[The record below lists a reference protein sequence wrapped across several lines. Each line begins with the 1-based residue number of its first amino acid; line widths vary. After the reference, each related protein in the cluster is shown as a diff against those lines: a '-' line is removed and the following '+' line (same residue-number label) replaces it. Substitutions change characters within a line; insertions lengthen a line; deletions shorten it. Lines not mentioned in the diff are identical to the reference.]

1 MILIIGFACP
11 PTINFKFITK
21 CDRLFYYKV
30 RWSVIAKCDS
40 FFIKKCDKCYYKCDR
55 YYKVRQNT
63 VLSKVIFFFF
73 SGFIPVLR
81 TRLAE
86 FILHT
91 NYLSRRIIRLEFD
104 ENLSRYFTRV
114 AKI

>member
-1 MILIIGFACP
+1 MSSNHTCQV
-11 PTINFKFITK
+11 
-21 CDRLFYYKV
+21 YYKV
-30 RWSVIAKCDS
+30 RQLILLQSATAFLLQSAATVITKR
-40 FFIKKCDKCYYKCDR
+40 DR

-73 SGFIPVLR
+73 GFILVLR
-81 TRLAE
+81 TRLTE
-86 FILHT
+86 FILET
-91 NYLSRRIIRLEFD
+91 SYLSRRMIRLSINPKTNFD